1 MKEIS
6 RFIYRVGLIVLLLTM
21 YTNIRSAQEDI
32 LNSVTENS
40 KATQEMVRGINA
52 NLNNLGIK

>member
-32 LNSVTENS
+32 LNSVAENS